1 MTEQKRPIGRPT
13 IYDGSRWGRGYT
25 DRSGSVQPRSGQREQ
40 AQGQAEPVKQAAGQ
54 DAVQQDLQRPLMRRR
69 DQENE
74 QKMRQLRIVLGI
86 LVLLLT
92 AAIFHEIILGHG
104 TKMTGQERMA
114 VEQQKKQD
122 VIILQQTETDPQE

>member
-40 AQGQAEPVKQAAGQ
+40 SQGQAEPVKQ

-114 VEQQKKQD
+114 AEQQKKQD

>member
-25 DRSGSVQPRSGQREQ
+25 DRSGSVQPRFGQREQ
-40 AQGQAEPVKQAAGQ
+40 SQGQAEPVKQ

-114 VEQQKKQD
+114 AEQQKKQN

>member
-40 AQGQAEPVKQAAGQ
+40 SQGQAEPVKQ

-114 VEQQKKQD
+114 AEQQKKQN